1 MLGVIV
7 LLLTHGV
14 VESFQLVQHGTD
26 LSNGSSDVTW
36 LQGPGWTVT
45 ASNGINPECVLTNQ
59 VSTSN
64 QYCWH
69 AGNGGNAGQDQ
80 LIEFD
85 MQTTETINGIRFQ
98 CPGHGYSQGVCPMK
112 LHVYYKNDPGDDW
125 VCAVDEGCSWSDAV
139 PVAEGGGFAQ
149 DFFFTSKSARYWKW
163 AANGNYYGWVPALW
177 MLAFAQGTPATASG
191 TGDPHLS
198 NVFGER
204 FDVYKEG
211 VHKLLQVP
219 RGAELS
225 ETLLLLEADA
235 RRQGGTCEDLYFKII
250 TISGSWTNQSNAL
263 RFSAG
268 CPPQQEGCRG
278 SMGWR
283 PFGTIDL
290 KVVSGRTNSGID
302 YLNVFAKHLDRAGH
316 ALGGLL
322 GEDDH
327 VGVSTPTPECRHQ
340 VSLRKVNMS
349 P

>member
-45 ASNGINPECVLTNQ
+45 ASNGNNPDCVLTNQ

-69 AGNGGNAGQDQ
+69 AGNGGNAGQGQ
-80 LIEFD
+80 SIEFD

-98 CPGHGYSQGVCPMK
+98 CPGPGTSQGVCPLK

-163 AANGNYYGWVPALW
+163 AADGNWYGWVPALW

-302 YLNVFAKHLDRAGH
+302 YLNVFAKHLNRAGH

-327 VGVSTPTPECRHQ
+327 VDVSTPSPECRHK
-340 VSLRKVNMS
+340 VSLRKVNIS